1 MLYAARTRKSSDLV
15 PAALRSKPFFARR
28 SWISSVEYLD
38 KSTVSVDPSSPKM
51 LKIGGLPGF
60 QLILRPSYASA
71 WPGSFRN
78 LLTSGSLFNFHPEQL
93 SISPVTAKATW
104 TKSPSTQS
112 TKTMSV
118 LIVKKISQ
126 LWMKVCVSGQY
137 LGGGS
142 NPSYYRNSGTST
154 E

>member
-28 SWISSVEYLD
+28 SWISSVECLD

-93 SISPVTAKATW
+93 SISPVTAKAIW
-104 TKSPSTQS
+104 TKSPSAQS
-112 TKTMSV
+112 TKTMSF
-118 LIVKKISQ
+118 LIVKKISNYGC
-126 LWMKVCVSGQY
+126 KFGFGIQY
-137 LGGGS
+137 LGGLRCRS
-142 NPSYYRNSGTST
+142 YRNRV
-154 E
+154 